1 MSDAVTLNADES
13 ESVQESVRELT
24 VTGRP
29 AGRRRA
35 AASVERRGGTE
46 QVDRAR
52 VLSLVRAGF
61 AAVEPYGTD
70 VSAYVYEH
78 FFTANPR
85 YRKYFEDPSGKLHD
99 RFFIAL
105 KQLVEETDRL
115 DSFLPRL
122 RRLALTH
129 RKFGIRAPHYQAF
142 GESII
147 AAVAHF
153 APDSWNAE
161 AAAAW
166 RAWYGMVASV
176 ILEEAAAADESGPR
190 FWDAEVISLDRLSPD
205 VVKLVVRATTTTGFT
220 DLPPYAYAAG
230 QYAAVELCV
239 LPRVWRDL
247 SFAVPQ
253 DPDDPGLL
261 EFHVR
266 RTSSGRFSAA
276 VHDELSTGDRV
287 RVTPSAGSLTLP
299 PRGDADEIMAVAHG
313 TGIAPIA
320 ALLADAVAHG
330 DTRPVDLLVGAE
342 TPDGHYLTG
351 SLADLAVAHGAV
363 TVTHTVD
370 RTRSRSW
377 QGEVGA
383 LPEVL
388 AGRVKA
394 RVADGGEPS
403 RWGGVLVGPGDVV
416 ESCRTGLADAGVDA
430 RLISTDLFS

>member
-24 VTGRP
+24 APSRP
-29 AGRRRA
+29 TGRRRA
-35 AASVERRGGTE
+35 AVPERRRDAAA
-46 QVDRAR
+46 VDRAS
-52 VLSLVRAGF
+52 VISLVRAGF

-99 RFFIAL
+99 RFFTAL
-105 KQLVEETDRL
+105 KELVEETDRL

-122 RRLALTH
+122 RQLALTH

-147 AAVAHF
+147 AAIAHF
-153 APDSWNAE
+153 APDTWNAE
-161 AAAAW
+161 AASAW

-176 ILEEAAAADESGPR
+176 ILDEAAAADETGPR
-190 FWDAEVISLDRLSPD
+190 YWDAEVIALDLLSSE
-205 VVKLVVRATTTTGFT
+205 VARLVVRATTTTGFT
-220 DLPPYAYAAG
+220 DLPPYGYAAG

-247 SFAVPQ
+247 SFATPR
-253 DPDDPGLL
+253 DPSDPGLL

-266 RTSSGRFSAA
+266 RTASGRFSAA
-276 VHDELSTGDRV
+276 VHDELSVGDRV
-287 RVTPSAGSLTLP
+287 RVTPAAGSLALP
-299 PRGDADEIMAVAHG
+299 ARDDADEILAVAHG
-313 TGIAPIA
+313 TGIAPIH

-330 DTRPVDLLVGAE
+330 DTRPVDVLVGAE
-342 TPDGHYLTG
+342 TADGHYLADR
-351 SLADLAVAHGAV
+351 LAELAVAHGAM

-370 RTRSRSW
+370 RTRSRAW
-377 QGEVGA
+377 QGEVGT
-383 LPEVL
+383 LPNVL
-388 AGRVKA
+388 ADRIKSRA
-394 RVADGGEPS
+394 ENDGSDPA
-403 RWGGVLVGPGDVV
+403 RWGGVLVGPGDIV
-416 ESCRTGLADAGVDA
+416 EVCHALLVDAGADP
-430 RLISTDLFS
+430 RLLSTDLFS